1 MKITTSILTLLAV
14 TCTATT
20 ALAQK
25 ADNTLSAEEKKQG
38 YELLFNG
45 KDLTGWKN
53 NSGKPI
59 KTEVEDGAIQTFKC
73 GGYVLMHEREFG
85 DFILRCDVKLSK
97 PKTNSGIFIRMSDP
111 KNPVQN
117 GFEVQ
122 VLGGKGTGKH
132 DLGAIYDLVAPS
144 KNMNKPIGEWNS
156 IEVTCKGA
164 EMSVKVN
171 GEQVSKINLDEYTE
185 PKKRP
190 DGSKHKFGDIKNL
203 PRKGYLGFQDHGSK
217 VWFKNVR
224 IKSLDK

>member
-1 MKITTSILTLLAV
+1 MKLCNITLITLSFSISA
-14 TCTATT
+14 AS
-20 ALAQK
+20 AQTK
-25 ADNTLSAEEKKQG
+25 DNTLSEAEKKDG
-38 YELLFNG
+38 FELLVNG

-53 NSGKPI
+53 NNGKPF
-59 KTEVEDGAIQTFKC
+59 KVEVEDGAIQTYKS
-73 GGYVLMHEREFG
+73 GGYIVMHERQFE

-97 PKTNSGIFIRMSDP
+97 PKTNSGIFIRVSNP
-111 KNPVQN
+111 KNPVQS

-122 VLGGKGTGKH
+122 VMGGKNTSRH
-132 DLGAIYDLVAPS
+132 SFGAIYDLVAPS
-144 KNMNKPIGEWNS
+144 KNMNKPVGEWNS
-156 IEVTCKGA
+156 VEITCKGA

-171 GEQVSKINLDEYTE
+171 GEQVSKVNLDDYTE

-224 IKSLDK
+224 IKDLKK